1 MLCGRARQL
10 VLQRQ
15 RASGGR
21 DSLDVDRP
29 CPFRVLENL
38 PNQSVGAECRCSLA
52 GVIYVTRLF
61 AGAYFLVLCQRGQMP
76 CGFARPA
83 GWGDGI
89 GAVLRWLW
97 LTRCALNLRRSFSYL
112 KHAWTYRH
120 YFCCLQRAPVW
131 FKRLAGDT
139 PASGT
144 ST

>member
-10 VLQRQ
+10 VLQHQ
-15 RASGGR
+15 RARGGR
-21 DSLDVDRP
+21 DSVDVDRP

-61 AGAYFLVLCQRGQMP
+61 AGAYFLVLCQRRQLP

-83 GWGDGI
+83 GWGDVI
-89 GAVLRWLW
+89 VAVLRWLW
-97 LTRCALNLRRSFSYL
+97 LARCALNLRRSFSL
-112 KHAWTYRH
+112 SGTRLDLSTVFLLSSAR
-120 YFCCLQRAPVW
+120 PVW
-131 FKRLAGDT
+131 FKRLAGDA
-139 PASGT
+139 PAAGT